1 LNGADSPVNDRDQIS
16 IFPAMAGGH

>member
-1 LNGADSPVNDRDQIS
+1 LNGANSPVNDRDQIS